1 MSDDAERYRRLAED
15 CRKQA
20 SYERDQSEQ
29 ARLLK
34 TARIF
39 DNFSAQALQRSAG
52 GRQQKTA
59 PRGGGSNAAAAKTRR

>member
-39 DNFSAQALQRSAG
+39 DNFSAQALQRSAA
-52 GRQQKTA
+52 GRQQKTG
-59 PRGGGSNAAAAKTRR
+59 PRAGSNAPGAKTRR